1 MNYQKFFANL
11 ESETPLIEIGQNKSL
26 YQIIFDRMNVNGK
39 CTLVP
44 IEDALMDGQEDDDKT
59 ITLVRKQREL
69 LIFRDYQYDG
79 NDA

>member
-11 ESETPLIEIGQNKSL
+11 ELEIPLIEIGQNKSL
-26 YQIIFDRMNVNGK
+26 HQIIFDRMSENGK

-44 IEDALMDGQEDDDKT
+44 IEDAVMDGQEDRT
-59 ITLVRKQREL
+59 IIVVRKQRER